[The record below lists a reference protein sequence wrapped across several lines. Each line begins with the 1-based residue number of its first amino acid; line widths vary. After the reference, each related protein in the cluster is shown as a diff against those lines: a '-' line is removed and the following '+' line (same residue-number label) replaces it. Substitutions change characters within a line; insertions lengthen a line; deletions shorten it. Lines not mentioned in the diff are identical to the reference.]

1 MSVSYRDATLTDAEV
16 IDNIYRTGFC
26 DTFAHLYRPE
36 DLQTFLGAFT
46 LERWRE
52 ELSDPSYSFRIA
64 EGDGG
69 AFGYIK
75 LGPISLPVEPA
86 VPALELKQL
95 YLLKEWQGKGAADA
109 LMEWALAETE
119 RRGAHELY
127 LSVYTENWRARRFYE
142 RFGFVFHAPYVFMVG
157 DHADED
163 MIMRREL

>member
-1 MSVSYRDATLTDAEV
+1 MIEYRNGTLADAEA
-16 IDNIYRTGFC
+16 INRIYRTGFN
-26 DTFAHLYRPE
+26 DTFAHLYDPR
-36 DLQTFLGAFT
+36 DLETFLSDFT

-52 ELSDPSYSFRIA
+52 ELSDPSYAFRIA
-64 EGDGG
+64 EKDGT

-75 LGPISLPVEPA
+75 LGAISLPVEPA

-95 YLLKEWQGKGAADA
+95 YLLKEWHGSGAAKA
-109 LMEWALAETE
+109 LMEWAVSEAVA
-119 RRGAHELY
+119 RGARELY

>member
-1 MSVSYRDATLTDAEV
+1 MIDYRNASLTDAEA
-16 IDNIYRTGFC
+16 IDRIYRTGFN

-36 DLQTFLGAFT
+36 DLRTFLSDFT

-52 ELSDPSYSFRIA
+52 ELSDPSYAFRLA
-64 EGDGG
+64 EEG
-69 AFGYIK
+69 AAPFGYIK

-86 VPALELKQL
+86 VPAIELKQL
-95 YLLKEWQGKGAADA
+95 YLLKEWHGKGAADA
-109 LMEWALAETE
+109 LIEWALAEAAE
-119 RRGAHELY
+119 RGAHQLY

>member
-1 MSVSYRDATLTDAEV
+1 MIDYRNASLTDAEA
-16 IDNIYRTGFC
+16 IDRIYRTGFN

-36 DLQTFLGAFT
+36 DLRTFLSDFT

-52 ELSDPSYSFRIA
+52 ELSDPSYAFRLA
-64 EGDGG
+64 EEGG
-69 AFGYIK
+69 APFGYIK

-86 VPALELKQL
+86 VPAIELKQL
-95 YLLKEWQGKGAADA
+95 YLLKEWHGKGAADA
-109 LMEWALAETE
+109 LMEWALAEATE
-119 RRGAHELY
+119 RGAHQLY